1 MTESVII
8 LENVTLRFP
17 KLKGILSMIKDKITK
32 KNTSFT
38 ALKEI
43 DLDIKSG
50 EVFGLIGK
58 NGSGKSTILRVISGI
73 YPPDEGQC
81 KVAGKISLLQDLEQ
95 DFQVIKLALR
105 MLYCMVVF
113 WVIMNQKC
121 KKNYQ
126 R

>member
-43 DLDIKSG
+43 DIDIKSG
-50 EVFGLIGK
+50 EIFGLIGK
-58 NGSGKSTILRVISGI
+58 NVSANSTILRVISRI
-73 YPPDEGQC
+73 
-81 KVAGKISLLQDLEQ
+81 
-95 DFQVIKLALR
+95 
-105 MLYCMVVF
+105 
-113 WVIMNQKC
+113 
-121 KKNYQ
+121 
-126 R
+126 